1 MSCYSL
7 FPLLF
12 EPQEYPIKLL
22 LLLLHS
28 LVMWLGFSSLYNQRE
43 LGGEKV
49 TVKKVE
55 GSNKAR
61 ISEEFKI
68 SSLTRIYL
76 SGLVIVELYG
86 QFLHPYL
93 LGNELPFVP
102 LMMISTYCA
111 FGMVYSWIWQLR
123 QIIGS

>member
-12 EPQEYPIKLL
+12 EPQEYPVKVL

-28 LVMWLGFSSLYNQRE
+28 LVMWLGLSSLHNHRE
-43 LGGEKV
+43 LVEE
-49 TVKKVE
+49 TIAAKKVE
-55 GSNKAR
+55 GSNNAR
-61 ISEEFKI
+61 IYQEFKI
-68 SSLTRIYL
+68 SWLARIYL
-76 SGLVIVELYG
+76 FGLVIVELYG

-111 FGMVYSWIWQLR
+111 FGMVYSWIWQLS